1 MPPKRNKQS
10 IKNRSTEKKQ
20 KNTTFKNT
28 ARVINRKSLEEAL
41 SEKLTD
47 DLVQKLFDNPGTEY
61 SILIDFCDDN
71 NFVVNTA
78 KLLDDSFIPPGEG
91 YEVYKNQL
99 TIPDNF
105 EKGKLL
111 DIIIKVDEDVI
122 RYTTIVNQKNKFYD
136 KNCNDENLPVI
147 YHIPEITTLD
157 DKELLSST
165 TLAPSVPVEQQSDE
179 GDLDQVPRRPM
190 SYDEEITSPD
200 DVVEQAQINMNDL
213 VVEDLEDVTDID
225 SNISVSSPPDD
236 LSKELKAKVKEDE
249 LKGVSEKPEL
259 KVKDYNDDFNL
270 LKTKPE
276 DKSPLRSREE
286 GDINTTTRIDF
297 KELAKK
303 KKNEKEIDK
312 LAHARR
318 LRAEEEENN
327 KKSESHKR
335 GTFVKKLLKKEAE
348 EHKKPFMSQKK
359 EEEKKEKL
367 QEEEMLFEQ
376 VSDDEAEKE
385 EKREKL
391 FQKYADE
398 IDIISNILQSIM
410 MAGNISSNKTHR
422 DDYTPALRQLK
433 TKYEALIDIFNK
445 DDTTHIPK
453 ETKETVINV
462 LTNNHRRL
470 QALRTSDR
478 GTFGTGLK
486 FESNFMEKVKDSLSI
501 MNTLKTYFETLNE
514 SLMKNFGNKPQV
526 SYDYTKYVGGG
537 KKTRKN
543 RRKTKQRKTK
553 KRT

>member
-47 DLVQKLFDNPGTEY
+47 DLVQKLFDNPGTKY
-61 SILIDFCDDN
+61 SILIDFCSDN
-71 NFVVNTA
+71 SFVVNTA
-78 KLLDDSFIPPGEG
+78 KLLDDSFITPEEG
-91 YEVYKNQL
+91 YEVYENQL
-99 TIPDNF
+99 TIPDDF

-276 DKSPLRSREE
+276 DKLPLRSREE

-453 ETKETVINV
+453 ETKKTVINV

-470 QALRTSDR
+470 QSLRTYDR

-501 MNTLKTYFETLNE
+501 MNTLKTYFETLDE

>member
-1 MPPKRNKQS
+1 MPPKRNKRYTQNS
-10 IKNRSTEKKQ
+10 STGKKQ
-20 KNTTFKNT
+20 NNTTLKNT
-28 ARVINRKSLEEAL
+28 ARVSKRKSLEEAL

-47 DLVQKLFDNPGTEY
+47 DLVQKLFDNPGTKY
-61 SILIDFCDDN
+61 SILIDFCGDN

-78 KLLDDSFIPPGEG
+78 KLLDDSFIPPEEG

-99 TIPDNF
+99 TIPDDF

-122 RYTTIVNQKNKFYD
+122 QYATIVNQKNKYYE
-136 KNCNDENLPVI
+136 KNCGDTNLPVI
-147 YHIPEITTLD
+147 YHIPEITPVK
-157 DKELLSST
+157 DKDLLSST
-165 TLAPSVPVEQQSDE
+165 PLDTSVTDEQQTDE

-213 VVEDLEDVTDID
+213 VVKDLEDVTEID
-225 SNISVSSPPDD
+225 SNISVTASSGD

-249 LKGVSEKPEL
+249 LKGVTEKPKL

-270 LKTKPE
+270 LKKKTE

-286 GDINTTTRIDF
+286 GDRNTTRRIDF

-303 KKNEKEIDK
+303 KKNEKEIDE

-318 LRAEEEENN
+318 LRAEKEENN
-327 KKSESHKR
+327 KKNESQKR
-335 GTFVKKLLKKEAE
+335 GTFVQKILTKEAE
-348 EHKKPFMSQKK
+348 EHKKAFMSQKK
-359 EEEKKEKL
+359 EEE
-367 QEEEMLFEQ
+367 EMLFEP

-410 MAGNISSNKTHR
+410 RSGNISSNKTHR
-422 DDYTPALRQLK
+422 DDYTPALGQLK

-478 GTFGTGLK
+478 GRFGTGLK

-501 MNTLKTYFETLNE
+501 MNTLKTYFETLDE

>member
-47 DLVQKLFDNPGTEY
+47 DLVQKLFDNPGTKY
-61 SILIDFCDDN
+61 SILIDFCSDN
-71 NFVVNTA
+71 SFVVNTA
-78 KLLDDSFIPPGEG
+78 KLLDDSFITPEEG
-91 YEVYKNQL
+91 YEVYENQL
-99 TIPDNF
+99 TIPDDF

-200 DVVEQAQINMNDL
+200 DVVEQSQINMNDL

-335 GTFVKKLLKKEAE
+335 GTFVKKLLKTEAE
-348 EHKKPFMSQKK
+348 EHKKAFMSQKK

-433 TKYEALIDIFNK
+433 TKYEALIDIFHK

>member
-1 MPPKRNKQS
+1 MPPKRNKRYTQNS
-10 IKNRSTEKKQ
+10 STGKKQ
-20 KNTTFKNT
+20 NNTTLKNT
-28 ARVINRKSLEEAL
+28 ARVSKRKSLEEAL

-47 DLVQKLFDNPGTEY
+47 DLVQKLFDNPGTKY
-61 SILIDFCDDN
+61 SILIDFCGDN

-78 KLLDDSFIPPGEG
+78 KLLDDSFIPPEEG

-99 TIPDNF
+99 TIPDDF

-122 RYTTIVNQKNKFYD
+122 QYATIVNQKNKYYE
-136 KNCNDENLPVI
+136 KNCSDTNLPVI
-147 YHIPEITTLD
+147 YHIPEITPVK
-157 DKELLSST
+157 DKDLLSST
-165 TLAPSVPVEQQSDE
+165 PLDTSVTDEQQTDE
-179 GDLDQVPRRPM
+179 DELYEAPRNPM
-190 SYDEEITSPD
+190 SYDNNEFTSSDFSPEETPIDTKG
-200 DVVEQAQINMNDL
+200 L
-213 VVEDLEDVTDID
+213 KVEDLEDVTEID
-225 SNISVSSPPDD
+225 SNISVTAPSDD
-236 LSKELKAKVKEDE
+236 LSKDLKAKVKEDE
-249 LKGVSEKPEL
+249 LKGVTEKPEL

-270 LKTKPE
+270 LKTKTE

-286 GDINTTTRIDF
+286 GDINTTRRIDF

-303 KKNEKEIDK
+303 KKNEKEIDE
-312 LAHARR
+312 LAHAIR
-318 LRAEEEENN
+318 LRAEKEENN
-327 KKSESHKR
+327 KTSESQKR
-335 GTFVKKLLKKEAE
+335 GTIVKKILKKEAE
-348 EHKKPFMSQKK
+348 ENKKTFMSQKK
-359 EEEKKEKL
+359 EEE
-367 QEEEMLFEQ
+367 EMLFEP

-410 MAGNISSNKTHR
+410 RSGNISSNKTHR
-422 DDYTPALRQLK
+422 DDYTPALGQLK

-501 MNTLKTYFETLNE
+501 MNTLKTYFETLDK

>member
-1 MPPKRNKQS
+1 MPPKRNKRYTQNS
-10 IKNRSTEKKQ
+10 STGKKQ

-47 DLVQKLFDNPGTEY
+47 DLVQKLFDNPGTKY
-61 SILIDFCDDN
+61 SILIDFCSDN
-71 NFVVNTA
+71 SFVVNTA
-78 KLLDDSFIPPGEG
+78 KLLDDSFITPEEG
-91 YEVYKNQL
+91 YEVYENQL
-99 TIPDNF
+99 TIPDDF

-122 RYTTIVNQKNKFYD
+122 RYTTIVNQQNKFYD

-200 DVVEQAQINMNDL
+200 DVVEQAPINMNDL

-335 GTFVKKLLKKEAE
+335 GTFVKKLLKNEAE
-348 EHKKPFMSQKK
+348 EHKKTFMSQKK

-385 EKREKL
+385 EKRE
-391 FQKYADE
+391 QKE
-398 IDIISNILQSIM
+398 IQD
-410 MAGNISSNKTHR
+410 
-422 DDYTPALRQLK
+422 LK
-433 TKYEALIDIFNK
+433 K
-445 DDTTHIPK
+445 
-453 ETKETVINV
+453 
-462 LTNNHRRL
+462 
-470 QALRTSDR
+470 
-478 GTFGTGLK
+478 
-486 FESNFMEKVKDSLSI
+486 
-501 MNTLKTYFETLNE
+501 
-514 SLMKNFGNKPQV
+514 
-526 SYDYTKYVGGG
+526 
-537 KKTRKN
+537 
-543 RRKTKQRKTK
+543 
-553 KRT
+553 

>member
-47 DLVQKLFDNPGTEY
+47 DLVQKLFDNPGTKY
-61 SILIDFCDDN
+61 SILIDFCSDN
-71 NFVVNTA
+71 SFVVNTA
-78 KLLDDSFIPPGEG
+78 KLLDDSFITPEEG
-91 YEVYKNQL
+91 YEVYENQL
-99 TIPDNF
+99 TIPDDF

-453 ETKETVINV
+453 ETKKTVINV

-470 QALRTSDR
+470 QSLRTYDR

-501 MNTLKTYFETLNE
+501 MNTLKTYFETLDE